1 MSGYIYGEYRFGNSA
16 QLRCHDIT
24 NHALC
29 SCTCNKKVM
38 VEESLDNHK
47 KKMQKKLNPS
57 NVQDVADRL

>member
-1 MSGYIYGEYRFGNSA
+1 
-16 QLRCHDIT
+16 
-24 NHALC
+24 
-29 SCTCNKKVM
+29 M